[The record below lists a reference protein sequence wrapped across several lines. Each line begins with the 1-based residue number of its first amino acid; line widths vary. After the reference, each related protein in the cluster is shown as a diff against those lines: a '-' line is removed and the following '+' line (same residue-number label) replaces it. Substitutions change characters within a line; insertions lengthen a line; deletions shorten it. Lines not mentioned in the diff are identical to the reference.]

1 MAYEITNVDVWV
13 ATIVDR
19 PGGLAEKLAALADAG
34 ANLEFT
40 ISRRAPEK
48 PGKGVVFVAP
58 LRGAA
63 QARAAKKTGFS
74 KAKSLRS
81 LRLEGPNRPG
91 LAAKLTQHVAD
102 AGINLR
108 GFSAASLGRRCLF
121 YFAFDNSADANR
133 VARSLKKTVAGK

>member
-1 MAYEITNVDVWV
+1 MAYEIRNVDVWV

-19 PGGLAEKLAALADAG
+19 PGGLAEKLASLADAG

-48 PGKGVVFVAP
+48 PGKGVVFLAP

-91 LAAKLTQHVAD
+91 LAAELTQRVAD

-108 GFSAASLGRRCLF
+108 GFSAASLGRRCVF

-133 VARSLKKTVAGK
+133 AARSLKKAVAGK